1 MGADRALV
9 VLHRD
14 HRVARVAACDGLD
27 AMGAAKWVGQ
37 IIRREQP
44 ARVTDATP
52 ASIHAGPRRQALRRP
67 VVSQVAR
74 RFGTARRVSNRASDS
89 RCDGAGH
96 SAAKESPSRTSGY
109 GQGSRAHAQVGWSDA
124 DQCDRLRVSKSLRP
138 PAGPLAGRLPWAPI
152 PAGERKGY
160 RAVVFISF
168 MTGPIRNQA
177 RRVVPLDQ
185 RRATTGMTG
194 EESPAAHRATAGAA
208 QRDVP
213 RMRAAPHLCQQRV
226 RKW

>member
-52 ASIHAGPRRQALRRP
+52 ASIHAGPRRQALRRR

-74 RFGTARRVSNRASDS
+74 RFGNCPPRQQSRQRLALRRGGAFCGKGKPQPNVRIRPGLPRS
-89 RCDGAGH
+89 R
-96 SAAKESPSRTSGY
+96 
-109 GQGSRAHAQVGWSDA
+109 
-124 DQCDRLRVSKSLRP
+124 SKSDGSDVASLIDCALANP
-138 PAGPLAGRLPWAPI
+138 YSEPAGPLAGRLPWAPI

-160 RAVVFISF
+160 RAVVSISF

-194 EESPAAHRATAGAA
+194 EESPGRTSGNGRGCAER
-208 QRDVP
+208 
-213 RMRAAPHLCQQRV
+213 RAADASGSAPLPAAS
-226 RKW
+226 